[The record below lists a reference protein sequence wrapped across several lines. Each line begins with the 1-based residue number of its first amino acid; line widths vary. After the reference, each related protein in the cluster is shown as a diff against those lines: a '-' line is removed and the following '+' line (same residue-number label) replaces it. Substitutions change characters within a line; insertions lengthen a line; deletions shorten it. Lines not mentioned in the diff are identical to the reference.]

1 MLFCFHY
8 ICWIFKMDFIII
20 YSASKINTVTAPK
33 SLVTSDINWRAQECH
48 CGEYWA
54 ELKEFAEAL

>member
-1 MLFCFHY
+1 
-8 ICWIFKMDFIII
+8 MDFTII

-33 SLVTSDINWRAQECH
+33 SLVTSDINWRAQECY
-48 CGEYWA
+48 CGEYWG